1 MNYLSKCNIAMSVL
15 PIYQGGSN
23 PNMTKPHHMQT
34 DMTVNVCASTDN
46 ACAALGG
53 FCVVFESNWKFY
65 QHVAVAV
72 GRADIWYG
80 VNCETSCFSYHWK
93 NFRNTALELTRV

>member
-1 MNYLSKCNIAMSVL
+1 MHNMNYLSKCNIAMSVL

-46 ACAALGG
+46 ACATLGG
-53 FCVVFESNWKFY
+53 GGGGGGGCVVFESNWKFY
-65 QHVAVAV
+65 QHVAVT
-72 GRADIWYG
+72 GEG
-80 VNCETSCFSYHWK
+80 
-93 NFRNTALELTRV
+93 